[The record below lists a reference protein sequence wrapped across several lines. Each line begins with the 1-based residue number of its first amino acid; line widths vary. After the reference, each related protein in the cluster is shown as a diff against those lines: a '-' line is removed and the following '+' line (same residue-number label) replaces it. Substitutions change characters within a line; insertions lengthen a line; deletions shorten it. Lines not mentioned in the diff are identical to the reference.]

1 VPLVADSSAATAATP
16 KSVSTTRP
24 SRAISTLSGLRSRWT
39 TPTAW
44 AAANASHSST
54 ALATATPAGS
64 GPARSRSVSD
74 SPATSS
80 IVKNVRPSARPSS

>member
-1 VPLVADSSAATAATP
+1 VPLDADSSAAIAATP

-39 TPTAW
+39 TPTAC
-44 AAANASHSST
+44 AAASASHSST
-54 ALATATPAGS
+54 AIATASPTGS
-64 GPARSRSVSD
+64 GPARRRSVSD

-80 IVKNVRPSARPSS
+80 IVKKVSPSARPSS